1 MKECWWAGEF
11 YEKERLDFRCS
22 YYSCG
27 SYYVHC
33 NECHAI
39 RWWYGCKDN
48 IDGKEYGTYSLDED
62 REIEIKTDNG
72 NNKVEI
78 HDKSVEMKEADCPD
92 KYCVKQGKI
101 NKIRQ
106 NIVCLPHK
114 IVVEIISAD
123 SSKQNEADAI
133 AK

>member
-1 MKECWWAGEF
+1 MKKRDWILGAVIILVTVIMYIAMNATQSDDGMAV
-11 YEKERLDFRCS
+11 KITL
-22 YYSCG
+22 
-27 SYYVHC
+27 
-33 NECHAI
+33 
-39 RWWYGCKDN
+39 
-48 IDGKEYGTYSLDED
+48 DGKEYGTYSLDED

>member
-1 MKECWWAGEF
+1 MKKRDWILGAVIILVAVIMYIAMNATQSDDGMAV
-11 YEKERLDFRCS
+11 KITL
-22 YYSCG
+22 
-27 SYYVHC
+27 
-33 NECHAI
+33 
-39 RWWYGCKDN
+39 
-48 IDGKEYGTYSLDED
+48 DGKEYGTYSLDED

-92 KYCVKQGKI
+92 KYCVKQGEI

>member
-1 MKECWWAGEF
+1 MAVKIT
-11 YEKERLDFRCS
+11 L
-22 YYSCG
+22 
-27 SYYVHC
+27 
-33 NECHAI
+33 
-39 RWWYGCKDN
+39 
-48 IDGKEYGTYSLDED
+48 DGKEYGTYSLDED

>member
-1 MKECWWAGEF
+1 MKKRDWILGAVIILVAVIMYIAMNATQSDDGMAV
-11 YEKERLDFRCS
+11 KITL
-22 YYSCG
+22 
-27 SYYVHC
+27 
-33 NECHAI
+33 
-39 RWWYGCKDN
+39 
-48 IDGKEYGTYSLDED
+48 DGKEYGTYSLDED
-62 REIEIKTDNG
+62 RKIEIKTDNG

>member
-1 MKECWWAGEF
+1 MKKRDWILGAVIILVAVIM
-11 YEKERLDFRCS
+11 YIAMNATQSDDDMAVKITL
-22 YYSCG
+22 
-27 SYYVHC
+27 
-33 NECHAI
+33 
-39 RWWYGCKDN
+39 
-48 IDGKEYGTYSLDED
+48 DGKEYGTYSLDED

>member
-1 MKECWWAGEF
+1 MKKRDWILGAVIILVAVIMYIEMNATQSDDGMAV
-11 YEKERLDFRCS
+11 KITL
-22 YYSCG
+22 
-27 SYYVHC
+27 
-33 NECHAI
+33 
-39 RWWYGCKDN
+39 
-48 IDGKEYGTYSLDED
+48 DGKEYGTYSLDED

-92 KYCVKQGKI
+92 KYCVKQGEI

>member
-1 MKECWWAGEF
+1 MKKRDWILGAVIILVAVIMYIAMNATQSDDGMAV
-11 YEKERLDFRCS
+11 KITL
-22 YYSCG
+22 
-27 SYYVHC
+27 
-33 NECHAI
+33 
-39 RWWYGCKDN
+39 
-48 IDGKEYGTYSLDED
+48 DGKEYGTYSLDED

>member
-1 MKECWWAGEF
+1 MKKRDWILGAVIILVAVIMYIEMNATQSDDGMAV
-11 YEKERLDFRCS
+11 KITL
-22 YYSCG
+22 
-27 SYYVHC
+27 
-33 NECHAI
+33 
-39 RWWYGCKDN
+39 
-48 IDGKEYGTYSLDED
+48 DGKEYGTYSLDED

-92 KYCVKQGKI
+92 KYCVKQGEI

-123 SSKQNEADAI
+123 SSKQNEVDAI

>member
-1 MKECWWAGEF
+1 MKKRDWLLG
-11 YEKERLDFRCS
+11 
-22 YYSCG
+22 
-27 SYYVHC
+27 V
-33 NECHAI
+33 AI
-39 RWWYGCKDN
+39 ILVAVVMYIAMNAMQSDDGMAVK
-48 IDGKEYGTYSLDED
+48 ITLDGKEYGTYSLEED
-62 REIEIKTDNG
+62 REIKIKTDNG
-72 NNKVEI
+72 NNKVVI
-78 HDKSVEMKEADCPD
+78 NNKSVEMKEADCPD

-101 NKIRQ
+101 NKTRQ

>member
-1 MKECWWAGEF
+1 MKKRDWILGAVIILVAVIMYIAMNATQSDDGMAV
-11 YEKERLDFRCS
+11 KITL
-22 YYSCG
+22 
-27 SYYVHC
+27 
-33 NECHAI
+33 
-39 RWWYGCKDN
+39 
-48 IDGKEYGTYSLDED
+48 DGKEYGTYSLDED

-92 KYCVKQGKI
+92 KYCVKQEKI

>member
-1 MKECWWAGEF
+1 
-11 YEKERLDFRCS
+11 
-22 YYSCG
+22 
-27 SYYVHC
+27 
-33 NECHAI
+33 
-39 RWWYGCKDN
+39 
-48 IDGKEYGTYSLDED
+48 
-62 REIEIKTDNG
+62 
-72 NNKVEI
+72 
-78 HDKSVEMKEADCPD
+78 MKEADCPD
-92 KYCVKQGKI
+92 KYCVKQGEI